1 MRGPNGVLS
10 AVLRVRRPLLALI
23 ALVVLL
29 GGGYLVKSA
38 GSDSD
43 SPPAIR
49 TVALSS
55 LPPQV
60 KETIER
66 IEENSP
72 PHYRHDGEVFENR
85 EHRLPAKNRGYYHAY
100 TVPTPGED
108 DRGARRLITGSARE
122 LYYTKDHYASF
133 VRIRP

>member
-1 MRGPNGVLS
+1 M
-10 AVLRVRRPLLALI
+10 RRPLLALI
-23 ALVVLL
+23 ALIVLL
-29 GGGYLVKSA
+29 GGGYLINSA
-38 GSDSD
+38 GSDPD

-60 KETIER
+60 RQTIDE
-66 IEENSP
+66 ISLHSP
-72 PHYRHDGEVFENR
+72 RRYPEDGEVFQNR
-85 EHRLPAKNRGYYHAY
+85 EHLLPQKQRGYYHEY

-108 DRGARRLITGSARE
+108 DLGARRLISGAGQE

-133 VRIRP
+133 VRIRR